1 MRDVPDLA
9 GIYVNT
15 VNCLPVCRAL
25 GAGDREG
32 KVRLITS
39 DLFLDM
45 CPYFEKGTIS
55 ASIYHQPYRQ
65 GQIVVRLMADHLI
78 SGAEFPSI
86 VRLSPA
92 VVMLSNLRLFRETR
106 PKESLPEDQ
115 NDRALARSFDM
126 RNLD

>member
-1 MRDVPDLA
+1 
-9 GIYVNT
+9 
-15 VNCLPVCRAL
+15 
-25 GAGDREG
+25 
-32 KVRLITS
+32 
-39 DLFLDM
+39 M

-78 SGAEFPSI
+78 SGDRFPSI

-106 PKESLPEDQ
+106 PKESLPEEEGSTE
-115 NDRALARSFDM
+115 LARPFEM
-126 RNLD
+126 RILD